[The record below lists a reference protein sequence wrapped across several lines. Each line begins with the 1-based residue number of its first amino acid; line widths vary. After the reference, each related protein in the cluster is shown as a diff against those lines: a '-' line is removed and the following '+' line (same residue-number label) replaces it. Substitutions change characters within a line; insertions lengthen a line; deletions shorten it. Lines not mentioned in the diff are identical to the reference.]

1 MSDDLSNYRVDEVR
15 RKYDPAING
24 RMTFAGAFLKYFYIR
39 PDENTRKQIKPEGK
53 NSSTIGSIYSRSVS
67 DTTLMEYVDEVI
79 DRILPVVDPHNMTME
94 DYTLTYFEDAL
105 ERIKRNNPTIND
117 ISSYRRHIRRIY
129 NAWAD
134 HNEVL
139 TGRII
144 WPEDKRSFHTETSI
158 NKRKK
163 LHTRPRSLGI
173 QGEIEM
179 FKWYASL
186 NVEAISNT
194 DLGILL
200 MFFLGLRNNEAAAR
214 TFGDIRRIEGTQH
227 HCIYVLTSTKRS
239 SKELKVGGKTSNA
252 FRIIPLYDFF
262 YDFLKKRRDYLVSRW
277 KDENSKLSDKE
288 IDERISAWRIA
299 STPSDNEGVSSPNLT
314 MRGKEVLTLVLS
326 KCHNPQ
332 REVSYKDVEYDFS
345 YGLQERGI
353 EDEDS
358 ATTYLFRR
366 NFATHLVNLG
376 FDPSQ
381 VEYLI
386 GHEIEENGVLRHFF
400 STGEELVTLAKI
412 MQEHPFCLLNRI
424 LHNQEIDDNNYQDR
438 NISLHNISKEH
449 PGHIRLIT
457 SEPFDDV
464 TIETEQHSM
473 ITASVTRYEFTHGYH
488 PTMNIRQKMLQVYKK
503 RAKEYL
509 DADNNKSQSDCSM

>member
-1 MSDDLSNYRVDEVR
+1 MPDDLSNYRVDEVR

-39 PDENTRKQIKPEGK
+39 PIDNVKTRVESEKTPAMD
-53 NSSTIGSIYSRSVS
+53 SIYSRSVS
-67 DTTLMEYVDEVI
+67 DATLKEYVDEVV

-94 DYTLTYFEDAL
+94 DYSLAYFEDAL

-144 WPEDKRSFHTETSI
+144 WPEDKKSLHTEKSI

-163 LHTRPRSLGI
+163 QHSKPRSLGI

-179 FKWYASL
+179 LKWICSL
-186 NVEAISNT
+186 DNNSILNT
-194 DLGILL
+194 DLGIIL

-214 TFGDIRRIEGTQH
+214 TFGDIRKIEGTEH

-252 FRIIPLYDFF
+252 FRIIPLYGFL
-262 YDFLKKRRDYLVSRW
+262 YDFLMERRDYLVKSW
-277 KDENSKLSDKE
+277 QDVNPKLSDNE
-288 IDERISAWRIA
+288 IEDKISTWRIA
-299 STPSDNEGVSSPNLT
+299 STPLDNKGVSSTDLT
-314 MRGKEVLTLVLS
+314 RRGKEVLTSVLN
-326 KCHNPQ
+326 KCHSPQ
-332 REVSYKDVEYDFS
+332 KEISYKDAEYDFS
-345 YGLQERGI
+345 YGLQEQGI
-353 EDEDS
+353 EGEDS
-358 ATTYLFRR
+358 PTTYLFRR

-376 FDPSQ
+376 FDSSQ

-386 GHEIEENGVLRHFF
+386 GHEIEETGILRHFF

-438 NISLHNISKEH
+438 IISLHNISKEH

-464 TIETEQHSM
+464 TIETEPHSM